1 MRSNY
6 LSGLVLPVALLLGAP
21 AAHGE
26 DLTVDQIVERL
37 QLAPEEDDVTL
48 RTRGLRPATPEP
60 NEPHSGQITDM
71 RILFEFNSDVLTA
84 AARAELDKYGEA
96 LNRPTLAD
104 QSFHIAGHTDAV
116 GTDAYNLG
124 LSTRRA
130 ASVVGY
136 LTSRHGVPPG
146 RLTSR
151 GYGEAYLADP
161 SQPRSG
167 DNRRVEIVNAEV
179 LSQ

>member
-1 MRSNY
+1 MRSNH
-6 LSGLVLPVALLLGAP
+6 LSGLVLPAALLLAVP
-21 AAHGE
+21 AAHGQ
-26 DLTVDQIVERL
+26 DLTVEQIVERL
-37 QLAPEEDDVTL
+37 QVAPEEEDAAL

-60 NEPHSGQITDM
+60 NEPNSGQITDM
-71 RILFEFNSDVLTA
+71 RILFEFDSDVLTA
-84 AARAELDKYGEA
+84 AARDELDKYGEA
-96 LNRPTLAD
+96 LNRPVLAD

-116 GTDAYNLG
+116 GTDAYNLD

-136 LTSRHGVPPG
+136 LTSRHGVPPD

-161 SQPRSG
+161 SHPRSG
-167 DNRRVEIVNAEV
+167 DNRRVEIVNTEV
-179 LSQ
+179 LGQ